1 MTITTFKQI
10 LLLISFSMMFQRMH
24 ADDIW
29 PWSVKFMVSK
39 GEEIVENSEN

>member
-1 MTITTFKQI
+1 MTSVKQI
-10 LLLISFSMMFQRMH
+10 LLLVSFSMVFQHIH